1 MCVPPM
7 EINGELERGDNRHV
21 KPARRRKRFLQTRS
35 RIMVRNGKKGELRC
49 LCAFY
54 QLPRRLRAVG
64 MEGVGVEVDHWGIK
78 YYVSRI
84 TDRHFLIKPF
94 TNLETLID
102 CCAIR

>member
-7 EINGELERGDNRHV
+7 EINGELQCGNKCHV
-21 KPARRRKRFLQTRS
+21 KCVRCVYGFLQTRN

-54 QLPRRLRAVG
+54 QLSRRLCAVG